1 MVNIQA
7 PLYDIITHLETSF
20 QAENAGDD
28 ETSDATMLWGEQ
40 VYLFAVIITSSCLIV
55 IYAFSMY
62 KACKGTSFVF
72 IITLQVLFIL
82 SNIGAITSCILEQK
96 ANRLG
101 QQLQS
106 DDTLN
111 G

>member
-1 MVNIQA
+1 MVNRLA
-7 PLYDIITHLETSF
+7 PLYNFTAHLDSDS
-20 QAENAGDD
+20 QAEAAGDD

-82 SNIGAITSCILEQK
+82 SNVGALTSCILEQK
-96 ANRLG
+96 SARLG
-101 QQLQS
+101 Q
-106 DDTLN
+106 
-111 G
+111 